1 MRPGR
6 PVLFI
11 PPVPVHPP
19 LPPLLTHSSPILPF
33 FSFQSLTNCK
43 FCNSF
48 VFTFIQ
54 NARGCALLSSSS
66 RVPYTLPSSVCPKSF
81 VFHSYENCRGG
92 GAFFP
97 FWNSSSF
104 SFTQNDRA
112 K

>member
-54 NARGCALLSSSS
+54 NAGGVPSSL
-66 RVPYTLPSSVCPKSF
+66 RPPEFRILFQVPYVLSPLFSTLTKTAGVGGHSSHSGTRPPSRSL
-81 VFHSYENCRGG
+81 R
-92 GAFFP
+92 
-97 FWNSSSF
+97 
-104 SFTQNDRA
+104 
-112 K
+112 